1 MSGDRMTGNT
11 ETENT
16 ATGNTETG
24 NEMTRLPGEA
34 PRTAEPQPPL
44 EIQPLLEI
52 RGLTKTFPLGQ
63 GLLARWRGQPRRAVQ
78 ALTDVNLS
86 VRRGETL
93 GIVGESGCGKSTL
106 ARTLVRLYTADSGEI
121 SYAGLDVRSL
131 EGAALRGYNR
141 RVQMIFQDPFSS
153 LNPRMTVTQVL
164 TEALRV
170 HRMRPAG
177 QIPARVTELLSLVG
191 LPPEAAGRLPHEFSG
206 GQRQR
211 IGIARALAL
220 EPECLIADELVSALD
235 VSVQAQVVNLLLELQ
250 ERLNLTVLF
259 VAHDLRLVRHLS
271 HRVAV
276 MYLGRV
282 VEVAETQAM
291 FESPRHP
298 YTRGLLA
305 AAPSLDPGQRQGAP
319 AISGE
324 LPSPLDV
331 PSGCAFR
338 TRCPQAF
345 DRCAAERPLLQTT
358 SDGHEV
364 ACHLY
369 DQGYPVHALP
379 DAGMADAEMADAG
392 MADAGAAEQATQMAR
407 P

>member
-1 MSGDRMTGNT
+1 M
-11 ETENT
+11 
-16 ATGNTETG
+16 
-24 NEMTRLPGEA
+24 
-34 PRTAEPQPPL
+34 
-44 EIQPLLEI
+44 PLLEAHA
-52 RGLTKTFPLGQ
+52 LTKQFPLTRQ
-63 GLLARWRGQPRRAVQ
+63 TGLFQHITEQVRAVDGVD
-78 ALTDVNLS
+78 LTLDA
-86 VRRGETL
+86 GETL
-93 GIVGESGCGKSTL
+93 GLVGESGCGKSTL
-106 ARTLVRLYTADSGEI
+106 GRCLLRLIEPTSGSVTFGGED
-121 SYAGLDVRSL
+121 LL
-131 EGAALRGYNR
+131 ALAPEPLRKKR
-141 RVQMIFQDPFSS
+141 REMQIVFQDPFAS
-153 LNPRMTVTQVL
+153 LNPRLSVAATL
-164 TEALRV
+164 AEPLRV
-170 HRMRPAG
+170 HNIVPAG
-177 QIPARVTELLSLVG
+177 EIQAEVARLLDQVG
-191 LPPEAAGRLPHEFSG
+191 LPLSAGPRFPHEFSG

-259 VAHDLRLVRHLS
+259 VAHYLRLVRHLS

-298 YTRGLLA
+298 YTQGLLA

-324 LPSPLDV
+324 LPSPLNV

-369 DQGYPVHALP
+369 DQDYPVHALP
-379 DAGMADAEMADAG
+379 DAGMT
-392 MADAGAAEQATQMAR
+392 DAGAAEQATQMAR